1 MIDFLIRLITP
12 MEGVDYAIAP
22 IVLAGLAQLPGMVQG
37 ISASNAAK
45 RQAEKDERRARA
57 DKSQAQR
64 ALSNLRAGK
73 LEFEPVKDKLS
84 ERYTDA
90 YEMSMS
96 RAPEQ
101 AAREAREQALAS
113 ALATGGDPRAMG
125 ASMQAAAQFSQ
136 AGRSDALAG
145 LSNRQSATST
155 LAGLEQGVQDA
166 NLDRYRS
173 QFDKEL
179 LGAQQLFTSSRA
191 QERQAR
197 DAQAEAKR
205 SRNQAILGAAVGTAG
220 GALQMQGIDK
230 FGDIFKSS
238 GALKTVGNNVMVGSD
253 MVDKSKGVQGLLG
266 ALSKGANLTGAPS
279 LDTSTAMPV
288 LQGDPAAPDM
298 NPNATFYP
306 DSGDGSMNLINP
318 ETGVSFTPEE
328 FQQIQALRNISP
340 GHHKSGGKIGKT
352 GGEFNHDTN
361 KKALID
367 EESGEKE
374 AELTGDETMFVFNPK
389 QSSAFEKMVKGND
402 AVGLMKFMKK
412 LLKKPQFNK

>member
-37 ISASNAAK
+37 ISAANAAQ

-73 LEFEPVKDKLS
+73 LEFEPIKDKLS

-125 ASMQAAAQFSQ
+125 ASMQAAAQFAQ

-145 LSNRQSATST
+145 LKNRQAATTT

-166 NLDRYRS
+166 NLDRYRA
-173 QFDKEL
+173 QFNKEL
-179 LGAQQLFTSSRA
+179 LGAQQLFTASRA

-197 DAQAEAKR
+197 DDQREAKR
-205 SRNQAILGAAVGTAG
+205 SRNQAILSAAMGTAG
-220 GALQMQGIDK
+220 GALQMQGVYK
-230 FGDIFKSS
+230 FGDIFKN
-238 GALKTVGNNVMVGSD
+238 TP
-253 MVDKSKGVQGLLG
+253 G
-266 ALSKGANLTGAPS
+266 ALSTVDPGA
-279 LDTSTAMPV
+279 
-288 LQGDPAAPDM
+288 
-298 NPNATFYP
+298 AT
-306 DSGDGSMNLINP
+306 
-318 ETGVSFTPEE
+318 TGVE
-328 FQQIQALRNISP
+328 ISP
-340 GHHKSGGKIGKT
+340 TQVADVTIPENIFGTEVTNQLGTNLGVFSPTSDYSGGFGNTFESPFFSNNAKGGKIGKT

-389 QSSAFEKMVKGND
+389 QSSAFEKMVRGND
-402 AVGLMKFMKK
+402 AVGLLKFMKK
-412 LLKKPQFNK
+412 LLKKTQFNK

>member
-22 IVLAGLAQLPGMVQG
+22 IVLAGLDQLPGMVQG
-37 ISASNAAK
+37 ISAANAAQ

-73 LEFEPVKDKLS
+73 LEFEPIKDKLS

-125 ASMQAAAQFSQ
+125 ASMQAAAQFAQ

-145 LSNRQSATST
+145 LKNRQAATTT

-166 NLDRYRS
+166 NLDRYRA
-173 QFDKEL
+173 QFNKEL
-179 LGAQQLFTSSRA
+179 LGAQQLFTASRA

-197 DAQAEAKR
+197 DDQREAKR
-205 SRNQAILGAAVGTAG
+205 SRNQAILSAAMGTAG
-220 GALQMQGIDK
+220 GALQMQGVNK
-230 FGDIFKSS
+230 FGDIFKN
-238 GALKTVGNNVMVGSD
+238 TP
-253 MVDKSKGVQGLLG
+253 G
-266 ALSKGANLTGAPS
+266 ALSTVDPGA
-279 LDTSTAMPV
+279 
-288 LQGDPAAPDM
+288 
-298 NPNATFYP
+298 AT
-306 DSGDGSMNLINP
+306 
-318 ETGVSFTPEE
+318 TGVE
-328 FQQIQALRNISP
+328 ISP
-340 GHHKSGGKIGKT
+340 TQGADVTIPENIFGTEVTNQLGTNLGVFSPTSDYSGGFGNTFESPFFSNNAKGGKIGKT

-389 QSSAFEKMVKGND
+389 QSSAFEKMVRGND
-402 AVGLMKFMKK
+402 AVGLLKFMKK

>member
-37 ISASNAAK
+37 ISAANAAQ

-73 LEFEPVKDKLS
+73 LEFEPIKDKLS

-125 ASMQAAAQFSQ
+125 ASMQAAAQFAQ

-145 LSNRQSATST
+145 LKNRQAATTT

-166 NLDRYRS
+166 NLDRYRA
-173 QFDKEL
+173 QFNKEL
-179 LGAQQLFTSSRA
+179 LGAQQLFTASRA

-197 DAQAEAKR
+197 DDQREAKR
-205 SRNQAILGAAVGTAG
+205 SRNQAILSAAMGTAG
-220 GALQMQGIDK
+220 GALQMQGVNK
-230 FGDIFKSS
+230 FGDIFKN
-238 GALKTVGNNVMVGSD
+238 TP
-253 MVDKSKGVQGLLG
+253 G
-266 ALSKGANLTGAPS
+266 ALSTVDPGA
-279 LDTSTAMPV
+279 
-288 LQGDPAAPDM
+288 
-298 NPNATFYP
+298 AT
-306 DSGDGSMNLINP
+306 
-318 ETGVSFTPEE
+318 TGVE
-328 FQQIQALRNISP
+328 ISP
-340 GHHKSGGKIGKT
+340 TQGADVTIPENIFGTEVTNQLGTNLGVFSPTSDYSGGFGNTFESPFFSNNAKGGKIGKT

-389 QSSAFEKMVKGND
+389 QSSAFEKMVRGND
-402 AVGLMKFMKK
+402 AVGLLKFMKK

>member
-1 MIDFLIRLITP
+1 

-37 ISASNAAK
+37 ISAANAAQ
-45 RQAEKDERRARA
+45 RQAEKDEKRARR

-73 LEFEPVKDKLS
+73 LEFEPIKDKLS

-125 ASMQAAAQFSQ
+125 ASMQAAAQFAQ

-145 LSNRQSATST
+145 LSNRQSAIST

-166 NLDRYRS
+166 NLDRYRT

-179 LGAQQLFTSSRA
+179 LGAQKLFTSSRA

-205 SRNQAILGAAVGTAG
+205 SRNQAILGAAIGTAG
-220 GALQMQGIDK
+220 GALQMQGVNK
-230 FGDIFKSS
+230 FGDIFKN
-238 GALKTVGNNVMVGSD
+238 TP
-253 MVDKSKGVQGLLG
+253 G
-266 ALSKGANLTGAPS
+266 ALSGMGQSGAVDQSAINQILKGTQFEYGTPKPS
-279 LDTSTAMPV
+279 PIVSLEDAGGIQEFDMDEENFFDPTDATDY
-288 LQGDPAAPDM
+288 DPAQLAAM
-298 NPNATFYP
+298 QRAFS
-306 DSGDGSMNLINP
+306 SGFLN
-318 ETGVSFTPEE
+318 
-328 FQQIQALRNISP
+328 
-340 GHHKSGGKIGKT
+340 KGGKVGKT

-389 QSSAFEKMVKGND
+389 QSSAFEKMVRGND
-402 AVGLMKFMKK
+402 AVGLLKFMKK

>member
-22 IVLAGLAQLPGMVQG
+22 IVLAGLAQLPGMVEG
-37 ISASNAAK
+37 ISAANAAQ

-73 LEFEPVKDKLS
+73 LEFEPIKDKLS

-125 ASMQAAAQFSQ
+125 ASMQAAAQFAQ
-136 AGRSDALAG
+136 AGRADALAG
-145 LSNRQSATST
+145 LKNRQAATTT

-166 NLDRYRS
+166 NLDRYRA
-173 QFDKEL
+173 QFNKEL
-179 LGAQQLFTSSRA
+179 LGAQQLFTASRA

-197 DAQAEAKR
+197 DDQREAKR
-205 SRNQAILGAAVGTAG
+205 SRNQASLSAAMGTAG
-220 GALQMQGIDK
+220 GALQMQGVNK
-230 FGDIFKSS
+230 FGDIFKN
-238 GALKTVGNNVMVGSD
+238 TP
-253 MVDKSKGVQGLLG
+253 G
-266 ALSKGANLTGAPS
+266 ALSTVDPGA
-279 LDTSTAMPV
+279 
-288 LQGDPAAPDM
+288 
-298 NPNATFYP
+298 AT
-306 DSGDGSMNLINP
+306 
-318 ETGVSFTPEE
+318 TGVE
-328 FQQIQALRNISP
+328 ISP
-340 GHHKSGGKIGKT
+340 TQVADVTIPENIFGTEVTNQLGTNLGVFSPTSDYSGGFGNTFESPFFSNNAKGGKIGKT

-389 QSSAFEKMVKGND
+389 QSSAFEKMVRGND
-402 AVGLMKFMKK
+402 AVGLLKFMKK

>member
-37 ISASNAAK
+37 ISAANAAQ

-73 LEFEPVKDKLS
+73 LEFEPIKDKLS

-125 ASMQAAAQFSQ
+125 ASMQAAAQFAQ

-145 LSNRQSATST
+145 LKNRQAATTT

-166 NLDRYRS
+166 NLDRYRA
-173 QFDKEL
+173 QFNKEL
-179 LGAQQLFTSSRA
+179 LGAQQLFTAARA

-197 DAQAEAKR
+197 DDQREAKR
-205 SRNQAILGAAVGTAG
+205 SRNQAILSAAMGTAG
-220 GALQMQGIDK
+220 GALQMQGVNK
-230 FGDIFKSS
+230 FGDIFKN
-238 GALKTVGNNVMVGSD
+238 TP
-253 MVDKSKGVQGLLG
+253 G
-266 ALSKGANLTGAPS
+266 ALSTVDPGA
-279 LDTSTAMPV
+279 
-288 LQGDPAAPDM
+288 
-298 NPNATFYP
+298 AT
-306 DSGDGSMNLINP
+306 
-318 ETGVSFTPEE
+318 TGVE
-328 FQQIQALRNISP
+328 ISP
-340 GHHKSGGKIGKT
+340 TQVADVTIPENIFGTEVTNQLGTNLGVFSPTSDYSGGFGNTFESPFFSNNAKGGKIGKT

-389 QSSAFEKMVKGND
+389 QSSAFEKMVRGND
-402 AVGLMKFMKK
+402 AVGLLKFMKK

>member
-220 GALQMQGIDK
+220 GALQMQGVDK

-238 GALKTVGNNVMVGSD
+238 GALSGMGRSGAVDQSAINQILKGTQFEYGTPKPSPIVSLEDAGGIEEFD
-253 MVDKSKGVQGLLG
+253 MDEENFSMTGGLLSDLEG
-266 ALSKGANLTGAPS
+266 MA
-279 LDTSTAMPV
+279 
-288 LQGDPAAPDM
+288 
-298 NPNATFYP
+298 
-306 DSGDGSMNLINP
+306 I
-318 ETGVSFTPEE
+318 
-328 FQQIQALRNISP
+328 
-340 GHHKSGGKIGKT
+340 GGKVGKT
-352 GGEFNHDTN
+352 GGVFDHKTN

>member
-1 MIDFLIRLITP
+1 

-37 ISASNAAK
+37 ISAANAAQ

-73 LEFEPVKDKLS
+73 LEFEPIKDKLS

-125 ASMQAAAQFSQ
+125 ASMQAAAQFAQ

-145 LSNRQSATST
+145 LKNRQAATTT

-166 NLDRYRS
+166 NLDRYRA
-173 QFDKEL
+173 QFNKEL
-179 LGAQQLFTSSRA
+179 LGAQQLFTASRA

-197 DAQAEAKR
+197 DDQREAKR
-205 SRNQAILGAAVGTAG
+205 SRNQAILSAAMGTAG
-220 GALQMQGIDK
+220 GALQMQGVNK
-230 FGDIFKSS
+230 FGDIFKN
-238 GALKTVGNNVMVGSD
+238 TP
-253 MVDKSKGVQGLLG
+253 G
-266 ALSKGANLTGAPS
+266 ALSTVDPGA
-279 LDTSTAMPV
+279 
-288 LQGDPAAPDM
+288 
-298 NPNATFYP
+298 AT
-306 DSGDGSMNLINP
+306 
-318 ETGVSFTPEE
+318 TGVE
-328 FQQIQALRNISP
+328 ISP
-340 GHHKSGGKIGKT
+340 TQVADVTIPENIFGTEVTNQLGTNLGVFSPTSDYSGGFGNTFESPFFSNNAKGGKIGKT

-389 QSSAFEKMVKGND
+389 QSSAFEKMVRGND
-402 AVGLMKFMKK
+402 AVGLLKFMKK

>member
-22 IVLAGLAQLPGMVQG
+22 IVLAGLAQLPGMIQG

-73 LEFEPVKDKLS
+73 LEFEPIKDKLS

-113 ALATGGDPRAMG
+113 ALAAGGDPRAMG
-125 ASMQAAAQFSQ
+125 ASMQAAAQFAQ
-136 AGRSDALAG
+136 AGRADALAG
-145 LSNRQSATST
+145 LSNRKSATST

-179 LGAQQLFTSSRA
+179 LGAQQLFTASRA

-220 GALQMQGIDK
+220 GALQMQGVNK
-230 FGDIFKSS
+230 FGDIFKNTAGSLGTVPLGGYQGSATRISEIVGNTPASTLPSSSSVLDDSNNLIGIQDIDLSEENQFDDEVFDFRTQTGLMAGTDPSS
-238 GALKTVGNNVMVGSD
+238 G
-253 MVDKSKGVQGLLG
+253 GL
-266 ALSKGANLTGAPS
+266 A
-279 LDTSTAMPV
+279 
-288 LQGDPAAPDM
+288 
-298 NPNATFYP
+298 
-306 DSGDGSMNLINP
+306 I
-318 ETGVSFTPEE
+318 
-328 FQQIQALRNISP
+328 
-340 GHHKSGGKIGKT
+340 GGK
-352 GGEFNHDTN
+352 
-361 KKALID
+361 
-367 EESGEKE
+367 
-374 AELTGDETMFVFNPK
+374 
-389 QSSAFEKMVKGND
+389 
-402 AVGLMKFMKK
+402 
-412 LLKKPQFNK
+412 

>member
-1 MIDFLIRLITP
+1 

-37 ISASNAAK
+37 ISAANAAQ

-73 LEFEPVKDKLS
+73 LEFEPIKDKLS

-125 ASMQAAAQFSQ
+125 ASMQAAAQFAQ

-145 LSNRQSATST
+145 LKNRQAATTT

-166 NLDRYRS
+166 NLDRYRA
-173 QFDKEL
+173 QFNKEL
-179 LGAQQLFTSSRA
+179 LVAQQLFTASRA

-197 DAQAEAKR
+197 DDQREAKR
-205 SRNQAILGAAVGTAG
+205 SRNQAILSAAMGTAG
-220 GALQMQGIDK
+220 GALQMQGVNK
-230 FGDIFKSS
+230 FGDIFKN
-238 GALKTVGNNVMVGSD
+238 TP
-253 MVDKSKGVQGLLG
+253 G
-266 ALSKGANLTGAPS
+266 ALSTVDPGA
-279 LDTSTAMPV
+279 
-288 LQGDPAAPDM
+288 
-298 NPNATFYP
+298 AT
-306 DSGDGSMNLINP
+306 
-318 ETGVSFTPEE
+318 TGVE
-328 FQQIQALRNISP
+328 ISP
-340 GHHKSGGKIGKT
+340 TQVADVTIPENIFGTEVTNQLGTNLGVFSPTSDYSGGFGNTFESPFFSNNAKGGKIGKT

-389 QSSAFEKMVKGND
+389 QSSAFEKMVRGND
-402 AVGLMKFMKK
+402 AVGLLKFMKK

>member
-37 ISASNAAK
+37 ISAANAAQ
-45 RQAEKDERRARA
+45 RQAERDERRARA

-73 LEFEPVKDKLS
+73 LEFEPIKDKLS

-125 ASMQAAAQFSQ
+125 ASMQAAAQFAQ

-145 LSNRQSATST
+145 LKNRQAATTT

-166 NLDRYRS
+166 NLDRYRA
-173 QFDKEL
+173 QFNKEL
-179 LGAQQLFTSSRA
+179 LGAQQLFTASRA

-197 DAQAEAKR
+197 DDQREAKR
-205 SRNQAILGAAVGTAG
+205 SRNQAILSAAMGTAG
-220 GALQMQGIDK
+220 GALQMQGVNK
-230 FGDIFKSS
+230 FGDIFKN
-238 GALKTVGNNVMVGSD
+238 TP
-253 MVDKSKGVQGLLG
+253 G
-266 ALSKGANLTGAPS
+266 ALSTVDPGA
-279 LDTSTAMPV
+279 
-288 LQGDPAAPDM
+288 
-298 NPNATFYP
+298 AT
-306 DSGDGSMNLINP
+306 
-318 ETGVSFTPEE
+318 TGVE
-328 FQQIQALRNISP
+328 ISP
-340 GHHKSGGKIGKT
+340 TQVADVTIPENIFGTEVTNQLGTNLGVFSPTSDYSGGFGNTFESPFFSNNAKGGKIGKT

-367 EESGEKE
+367 EESGEKA

-389 QSSAFEKMVKGND
+389 QSSAFEKMVRGND
-402 AVGLMKFMKK
+402 AVGLLKFMKK

>member
-37 ISASNAAK
+37 ISAANAAQ

-64 ALSNLRAGK
+64 ALSKLRAGK
-73 LEFEPVKDKLS
+73 LEFEPIKDKLS

-125 ASMQAAAQFSQ
+125 ASMQAAAQFAQ

-145 LSNRQSATST
+145 LKNRQAATTT

-166 NLDRYRS
+166 NLDRYRA
-173 QFDKEL
+173 QFNKEL
-179 LGAQQLFTSSRA
+179 LGAQQLFTASRA

-197 DAQAEAKR
+197 DDQREAKR
-205 SRNQAILGAAVGTAG
+205 SRNQAILSAAMGTAG
-220 GALQMQGIDK
+220 GALQMQGVNK
-230 FGDIFKSS
+230 FGDIFKN
-238 GALKTVGNNVMVGSD
+238 TP
-253 MVDKSKGVQGLLG
+253 G
-266 ALSKGANLTGAPS
+266 ALSTVDPGA
-279 LDTSTAMPV
+279 
-288 LQGDPAAPDM
+288 
-298 NPNATFYP
+298 AT
-306 DSGDGSMNLINP
+306 
-318 ETGVSFTPEE
+318 TGVE
-328 FQQIQALRNISP
+328 ISP
-340 GHHKSGGKIGKT
+340 TQVADVTIPENIFGTEVTNQLGTNLGVFSPTSDYSGGFGNTFESPFFSNNAKGGKIGKT

-389 QSSAFEKMVKGND
+389 QSSAFEKMVRGND
-402 AVGLMKFMKK
+402 AVGLLKFMKK

>member
-37 ISASNAAK
+37 ISAANAAQ

-73 LEFEPVKDKLS
+73 LEFEPIKDKLS

-125 ASMQAAAQFSQ
+125 ASMQAAAQFAQ

-145 LSNRQSATST
+145 LKNRQAATTT

-166 NLDRYRS
+166 NLDRYRA
-173 QFDKEL
+173 QFNKEL
-179 LGAQQLFTSSRA
+179 LGAQQLFTASRA

-197 DAQAEAKR
+197 DDQREAKR
-205 SRNQAILGAAVGTAG
+205 SRNQAILSAAMGTAG
-220 GALQMQGIDK
+220 GALQMQGVNK
-230 FGDIFKSS
+230 FGDIFKN
-238 GALKTVGNNVMVGSD
+238 TP
-253 MVDKSKGVQGLLG
+253 G
-266 ALSKGANLTGAPS
+266 ALSTVDPGA
-279 LDTSTAMPV
+279 
-288 LQGDPAAPDM
+288 
-298 NPNATFYP
+298 AT
-306 DSGDGSMNLINP
+306 
-318 ETGVSFTPEE
+318 TGVE
-328 FQQIQALRNISP
+328 ISP
-340 GHHKSGGKIGKT
+340 TQVADVTIPENIFGTEVTNQLGTNLGVFSPTSDYSGGFGNTFESPFFSNNAKGGKIGKT

-389 QSSAFEKMVKGND
+389 QSSAFEKMVRGND
-402 AVGLMKFMKK
+402 AVGLLKFMKK

>member
-22 IVLAGLAQLPGMVQG
+22 IVLAGLAQLPGMIQG
-37 ISASNAAK
+37 ISASRAAK
-45 RQAEKDERRARA
+45 RQAEKDERRAGK
-57 DKSQAQR
+57 DKKQAQR

-166 NLDRYRS
+166 NLGRYRT

-197 DAQAEAKR
+197 DDQREAKR
-205 SRNQAILGAAVGTAG
+205 SRNQAILSAAMGTAG
-220 GALQMQGIDK
+220 GALRMQGVDK
-230 FGDIFKSS
+230 CGDIFKN
-238 GALKTVGNNVMVGSD
+238 TP
-253 MVDKSKGVQGLLG
+253 G
-266 ALSKGANLTGAPS
+266 ALSTVDPGLNLVK
-279 LDTSTAMPV
+279 TAGESIALP
-288 LQGDPAAPDM
+288 Q
-298 NPNATFYP
+298 
-306 DSGDGSMNLINP
+306 
-318 ETGVSFTPEE
+318 TPTY
-328 FQQIQALRNISP
+328 NISP
-340 GHHKSGGKIGKT
+340 TQVPDVFVTPNTNVFGTEVMGPGGINLGYSGSSYGFEKGGKVGKT

>member
-37 ISASNAAK
+37 ISAANAAQ
-45 RQAEKDERRARA
+45 RQAEKDERRAGK
-57 DKSQAQR
+57 DKEQAKR

-73 LEFEPVKDKLS
+73 LEFEPIKDKLS

-125 ASMQAAAQFSQ
+125 ASMQAAAQFAQ

-145 LSNRQSATST
+145 LKNRQAATTT
-155 LAGLEQGVQDA
+155 LAGLEQGIQDA
-166 NLDRYRS
+166 NLDRYRT
-173 QFDKEL
+173 QFNKEL
-179 LGAQQLFTSSRA
+179 LGAQQLFTASRA

-197 DAQAEAKR
+197 DDQREAKR
-205 SRNQAILGAAVGTAG
+205 SRNQAILSAAMGTAG
-220 GALQMQGIDK
+220 GALQMQGVNK
-230 FGDIFKSS
+230 FGDIFKS
-238 GALKTVGNNVMVGSD
+238 TP
-253 MVDKSKGVQGLLG
+253 G
-266 ALSKGANLTGAPS
+266 ALSTVGQGA
-279 LDTSTAMPV
+279 
-288 LQGDPAAPDM
+288 
-298 NPNATFYP
+298 AT
-306 DSGDGSMNLINP
+306 
-318 ETGVSFTPEE
+318 TGVE
-328 FQQIQALRNISP
+328 ISP
-340 GHHKSGGKIGKT
+340 TQVADVTIPENIFGTEVTNQLGTNLGVFSPTSDYSGGFGNTFESPFFSNNAKGGKIGKT

-389 QSSAFEKMVKGND
+389 QSSAFEKMVRGND
-402 AVGLMKFMKK
+402 AVGLLKFMKK